1 MKRKLTLRGICIMTG
16 AVITAVA
23 VGFLV
28 LLTCRGRD
36 PVLEA
41 NKTWNDIIRG
51 ARDRLRTRPTDEE
64 IRDRILDK
72 YRKPR

>member
-1 MKRKLTLRGICIMTG
+1 MKRKLTIKGFFIMLG
-16 AVITAVA
+16 AIITAVLA
-23 VGFLV
+23 GFLV